1 MNVMVTNMP
10 WLKHTITQS
19 TLGKYKCQEIV
30 HGYVVVD
37 VYEIKW
43 VGSLNRVANWKVGMY
58 TDSKG
63 EALI

>member
-37 VYEIKW
+37 VLQILIMK
-43 VGSLNRVANWKVGMY
+43 KVGWFI
-58 TDSKG
+58 
-63 EALI
+63 E